1 MLTGMT
7 CVDVLRFTLF
17 KTLMVLTNSRN
28 SVHRWLI
35 IKHITATLPNT
46 PRVVWIGSL
55 INCHIRLCIR
65 HSFKLK

>member
-35 IKHITATLPNT
+35 STSLLPYQI
-46 PRVVWIGSL
+46 RQGSFGSD
-55 INCHIRLCIR
+55 H
-65 HSFKLK
+65 